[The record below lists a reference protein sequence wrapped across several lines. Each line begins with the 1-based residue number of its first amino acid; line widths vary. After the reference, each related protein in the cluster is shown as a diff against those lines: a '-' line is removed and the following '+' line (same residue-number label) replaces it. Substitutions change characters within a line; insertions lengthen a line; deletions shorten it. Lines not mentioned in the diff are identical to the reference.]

1 MSVTPVSSPSTAQSA
16 CADPQST
23 QSIAA
28 SAVIRSGDPGRFD
41 DEDHV
46 KLNAIAPSLAA
57 VKRRL

>member
-1 MSVTPVSSPSTAQSA
+1 MSVTPVSSPSTAQT
-16 CADPQST
+16 DPQST